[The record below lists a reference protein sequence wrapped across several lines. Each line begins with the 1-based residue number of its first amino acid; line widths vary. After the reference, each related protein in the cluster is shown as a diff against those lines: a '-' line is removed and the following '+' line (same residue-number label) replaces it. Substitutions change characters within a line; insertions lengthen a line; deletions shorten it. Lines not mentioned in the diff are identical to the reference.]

1 MSNSAGHC
9 YQFMLTGLVMSLK
22 FEIDSLEGVDES
34 LHGMYKQYNGKYRLQ
49 VDGID
54 DAAELKEALRK
65 EREERAAAK
74 TKLSEF
80 EKQQQEVEQ
89 KRLEEKQEFE
99 KLWKSEQEQR
109 NSVTKELEELRGKIA
124 LKDRS
129 SEAQRVAASLATETA
144 RAELLQKEAMGFI
157 HHTPEGIKIN
167 GPGGEAWD
175 AKQLGAYLKEK
186 YPFLVDGSKASGG
199 GAVGASGSGA
209 TGKKFNELT
218 GAQLKELKDTDPTAY
233 ERLKSEF
240 YNR

>member
-1 MSNSAGHC
+1 
-9 YQFMLTGLVMSLK
+9 MLTGLVMSLK
-22 FEIDSLEGVDES
+22 FEMDQEAFEKLDEA
-34 LHGMYKQYNGKYRLQ
+34 KQDFYSKRGDKYRLD
-49 VDGID
+49 VEGID
-54 DAAELKEALRK
+54 PADELKEALRK

-74 TKLSEF
+74 TKLSEV

-99 KLWKSEQEQR
+99 KLWRSEQEQR

-129 SEAQRVAASLATETA
+129 SEAQRVAASLATDTA

-175 AKQLGAYLKEK
+175 AKQLGSYLKER

-209 TGKKFNELT
+209 TCKKFNELT
-218 GAQLKELKDTDPTAY
+218 GAQLKELKDSDPTAY